1 MIWRRCIL
9 GLIIVACPGVA
20 QLVVSLVIDCSMP
33 PLGAS
38 TKRVWSPKKLQ
49 VAPIQEVGNVVS
61 NQTVGEKEPVKD
73 GIIVENAGEGVS
85 EKGKE
90 VIVDSTPPVTPSPLP
105 SQEEFNKVINGAK
118 LKSIPRK
125 STPVLHSNAFEL
137 LCGRDIKLQAPQKKL
152 GGREGLRSKGATK
165 VAAPHK

>member
-1 MIWRRCIL
+1 
-9 GLIIVACPGVA
+9 
-20 QLVVSLVIDCSMP
+20 MP

-38 TKRVWSPKKLQ
+38 TKRVWRPKKLQ

-90 VIVDSTPPVTPSPLP
+90 VIVDSTPPVIASALP
-105 SQEEFNKVINGAK
+105 SHEEFNKVINGAK
-118 LKSIPRK
+118 SKSTPRK
-125 STPVLHSNAFEL
+125 SAPVLHSNALEL

-152 GGREGLRSKGATK
+152 GGVRGLGVREPLTWLLRIDDNSHMEYKGL
-165 VAAPHK
+165 